1 MMMRSGVAILCGA
14 AAAALMLSSLPTRL
28 HGQTPG
34 PVVSAA
40 DWPLGSGDIANSGYS
55 TLAQINTSNAA
66 KLVTKWTFTL
76 PTGTSATTQTPIV
89 VDGRMYL
96 HSGSRVF
103 ALDAVTGTQLWMTN
117 VPPSANADTAR
128 APAYGDGKVY
138 AFTKTTLYAVDA
150 ETGKP
155 VPAFGDNGVLRVI
168 NKALEFKDPGKYPAD
183 VDPTTLGY
191 SLTTAPTYYKGM
203 LYIGIPF
210 SDSLIEGGLLV
221 AVDGATGAVKWVF
234 RTVPQGPK
242 DDGWELARDTWKGER
257 RLGGGIW
264 SAPAIDPELG
274 IIYALAG
281 NPTPNYDGSSRLGA
295 NLFTNSLLALNLST
309 GKLLWHFQ
317 VIHHDIWDWDLVTG
331 PTLFDAKGAD
341 GKTIKGIAVAPKN
354 CYVYFFNRET
364 GAPINPIV
372 ETPVP
377 TKTDVPGDEPW
388 PTQPIPYTSRSVPQE
403 PFCAIYPRI
412 SDPELAKLAR
422 PLYHPF
428 QAGEFVILSPGNTG
442 GPNIGRPAF
451 SPRTGLLYISGKNDA
466 YSIKAKVIGRN
477 LPDAGYPGNRG
488 HYGLIGEVGRT
499 GMTATQS
506 IAGINPVT
514 GTIGWLTEVPT
525 ATGTGNL
532 VTAGD
537 ILVQAVGRDF
547 YLFDARNGRQLFKT
561 SLKSATRSTPMTF
574 QAGRKQLIAFVSGQ
588 SVVTFGL
595 P

>member
-1 MMMRSGVAILCGA
+1 MMRNRTAIVRGA
-14 AAAALMLSSLPTRL
+14 LAALMALSGSLILQAQRP
-28 HGQTPG
+28 PS
-34 PVVSAA
+34 VVPLG

-55 TLAQINTSNAA
+55 ALDEINPSNAGQ
-66 KLVTKWTFTL
+66 LVPKWTFTL
-76 PTGTSATTQTPIV
+76 PTGTSAAALTPLV
-89 VDGRMYL
+89 VDGRMYF
-96 HSGSRVF
+96 HSGSKVF
-103 ALDAVTGTQLWMTN
+103 ALDAVTGKQLWMTD
-117 VPPSANADTAR
+117 VPPSANADIAR

-155 VPAFGDNGVLRVI
+155 VNAFGNNGAVRVI

-183 VDPTTLGY
+183 LDPTTLGY
-191 SLTTAPTYYKGM
+191 SLTTAPMYHQGM

-221 AVDGATGAVKWVF
+221 AADAGTGAVKWVF
-234 RTVPQGPK
+234 RTVPQGPN
-242 DDGWELARDTWKGER
+242 DDGWELAKDTWKGER

-264 SAPAIDPELG
+264 SSPAIDPELG
-274 IIYALAG
+274 IVYAIVG
-281 NPTPNYDGSSRLGA
+281 NPTPNYDGSSRLGT

-331 PTLFDAKGAD
+331 PTLFD
-341 GKTIKGIAVAPKN
+341 IKGPDGTMVKGVAVAPKN

-364 GAPINPIV
+364 GTPLNPIV

-377 TKTDVPGDEPW
+377 TRTDVPGEEPW

-403 PFCAIYPRI
+403 PFCATYPRV
-412 SDPELAKLAR
+412 SDPDLAKLAR

-442 GPNIGRPAF
+442 GPNIGRPSF
-451 SPRTGLLYISGKNDA
+451 SPRTGLLYIAGKNDA
-466 YSIKAKVIGRN
+466 YSIKAKVVGNN
-477 LPDAGYPGNRG
+477 LPATGYPGNRG

-506 IAGINPVT
+506 IAGINPLT
-514 GTIGWLTEVPT
+514 GTISWLNEVPT

-537 ILVQAVGRDF
+537 VVVQAVGRDF
-547 YLFDARNGRQLFKT
+547 YVFDARNGRQLFKA
-561 SLKSATRSTPMTF
+561 SLKTATRSTPMTF
-574 QAGRKQLIAFVSGQ
+574 RAARRQLIAFVSGP